1 MSEVPIPKNFATM
14 EKWADALVRYLNDEG
29 IDTGAQLRF
38 SPPIGTQVKYPHATV
53 FPKGWLKCDGAS
65 YATSRYPQLA
75 LVLSAGGATFN
86 VPTAAG
92 EMIRGD

>member
-1 MSEVPIPKNFATM
+1 MSDIPLPKNFASI
-14 EKWADALVRYLNDEG
+14 EKWADALVRHLNDQG
-29 IDTGAQLRF
+29 IDSNAAARS
-38 SPPIGTQVKYPHATV
+38 SPPIGTQVKYPNTTT

-65 YATSRYPQLA
+65 YSTSRYPQLA

-86 VPTAAG
+86 VPNVAG

>member
-1 MSEVPIPKNFATM
+1 MSEVPLRKNYTTV
-14 EKWADALVRYLNDEG
+14 EKWADALVLYLNNQD

-38 SPPIGTQVKYPHATV
+38 TPPIGTQVKYPNTTT

-75 LVLSAGGATFN
+75 LVLGAGGATFN
-86 VPTAAG
+86 VPTAVG